1 MTIVS
6 IYFYTVIILGRTYSQ
21 ELDSQGEEFTAE
33 SQLPAFLVLDAASY
47 PGIPWVRLSL
57 SWHYHC
63 VPPPPSATL
72 ALAYI
77 KHLII

>member
-33 SQLPAFLVLDAASY
+33 SQLPEPSLLWMLHHILVSPVSGY
-47 PGIPWVRLSL
+47 
-57 SWHYHC
+57 
-63 VPPPPSATL
+63 PSAG
-72 ALAYI
+72 
-77 KHLII
+77 IIIPFPLPLLYDSCFDLH

>member
-33 SQLPAFLVLDAASY
+33 SQLPAFLV
-47 PGIPWVRLSL
+47 
-57 SWHYHC
+57 
-63 VPPPPSATL
+63 
-72 ALAYI
+72 
-77 KHLII
+77 